1 MKKGMISN
9 MKIKKSFV
17 FVQLVVMSL
26 AIPVFAQQQEQQKE
40 KEYVQVVNVEMI
52 LRVLK
57 DGAPV
62 GGLKK
67 NDFTLYEDGEKCEI
81 NGFFE
86 NHRLIAHAG
95 EDKKQLQQPRLYL
108 LLFWVNNP
116 EADVE
121 GVLNKFFSSIYRE
134 GDRVIL
140 STPLKSFELSSPQD
154 SAAITAAFL
163 EHWRREAKEKLSASL
178 QFQGDLNSL
187 LENQVRRLW
196 EITEKNKADE
206 KAQKPAKEVDTA
218 AEREISSLI
227 TQYVRALQE
236 YRLRELSTDTTA
248 FEAMARSMIPNKN
261 DKFALVFYQ
270 HDSLPFYDIANVKSF
285 CMTKG
290 IPEDLINKTANEM
303 SRVEEQTKNS
313 FNIRIVSEGL
323 KSLFIQA
330 NIQFHLLSLSP
341 DKSDRHANAGS
352 FFSLVKREEIFSYWD
367 QAWQEISKNTG
378 GLKLDG
384 DRMADAL
391 DQVIAFEDIYYHITY
406 VPRGQGVKKRKIDIR
421 VDQPGMQV
429 LYGRTLE
436 MTERPLVKI
445 AEISVTN
452 QLIRL
457 GIADFYPIHKDGVP
471 TGFVNVNVTGR
482 QTDNEPSRPLL
493 SQESETAGIIEL
505 PFAFPQPGSWDIEVQ
520 VTDQITGQ
528 QDTKKAKIEISAVV
542 PAPTPFSE
550 PDLSLATLLARAAA
564 YAEKL
569 KGAAFHFICRED
581 VTEDVFSSKSIKNNT
596 PVAPRTHW
604 IYDYQIICRNGKI
617 AENRVLLEKNQEK
630 LHLEKA
636 QLETMFH
643 SYFSFYMPA
652 TMLAKEKQRLY
663 QYRLLGKEKINKK
676 NIWHI
681 AAICRVPGSIPW
693 GEVWIGEEDGAV
705 WKIQA
710 DQTSI
715 VGFEKMAQKAI
726 EKGFMPAIT
735 TIHEYNLEK
744 NKIRFPSKT
753 TFIERYNPG
762 GASIN
767 KTVFNTGTETRA
779 RDYTPFERSRTY
791 FEYKNHMFFSI
802 STNVEEKI
810 E

>member
-1 MKKGMISN
+1 MSEME
-9 MKIKKSFV
+9 IKKS
-17 FVQLVVMSL
+17 LVLFLLIVLSL
-26 AIPVFAQQQEQQKE
+26 TFPTFAQQEKQ

-67 NDFTLYEDGEKCEI
+67 SDFTLYEDGEKCEI

-86 NHRLIAHAG
+86 NHRRIAHGG

-121 GVLNKFFSSIYRE
+121 GVLDKFFSGIYRE

-140 STPLKSFELSSPQD
+140 STPLKSFELPSQPD
-154 SAAITAAFL
+154 IATMTAAFL

-178 QFQGDLNSL
+178 QFQEDLNRL

-196 EITEKNKADE
+196 EIGEKNKADE

-227 TQYVRALQE
+227 TQYTRALQE

-261 DKFALVFYQ
+261 DKFAMVFYQ
-270 HDSLPFYDIANVKSF
+270 HDSLPFYDISNVKSF

-290 IPEDLINKTANEM
+290 IPEDLISRIANEM
-303 SRVEEQTKNS
+303 LRVEEQTKNS
-313 FNIRIVSEGL
+313 FNVRIISEQL

-330 NIQFHLLSLSP
+330 NIPYHLLSLSP
-341 DKSDRHANAGS
+341 DKSDRQANAGS

-367 QAWQEISKNTG
+367 
-378 GLKLDG
+378 

-391 DQVIAFEDIYYHITY
+391 DRVIAFEDIYYYITY
-406 VPRGQGVKKRKIDIR
+406 IPRDQGAKKRKIDVR

-429 LYGRTLE
+429 IYGRTLE

-445 AEISVTN
+445 VEISVAN

-457 GIADFYPIHKDGVP
+457 GIVDFYPIAKDGVP
-471 TGFVNVNVTGR
+471 TGFVNIHVTGR
-482 QTDNEPSRPLL
+482 QKDSEPSQPLL
-493 SQESETAGIIEL
+493 SEPSETVGTVEL
-505 PFAFPQPGSWDIEVQ
+505 PITFPQPGSWDIEVQ

-528 QDTKKAKIEISAVV
+528 QDIKKAKIEIAAVV
-542 PAPTPFSE
+542 PAPAPFSE
-550 PDLSLATLLARAAA
+550 PDLSLAALLTRAAA

-581 VTEDVFSSKSIKNNT
+581 VSEAVFTPKSSKNPEPST
-596 PVAPRTHW
+596 TRTDW
-604 IYDYQIICRNGKI
+604 KYDYQIICREGRI
-617 AENRVLLEKNQEK
+617 TENRVQLEKNRVEA
-630 LHLEKA
+630 HLAKA

-643 SYFSFYMPA
+643 SYFSFYMPV
-652 TMLAKEKQRLY
+652 TILSGEKQRLY
-663 QYRLLGKEKINKK
+663 HYRLLGRERIDQK
-676 NIWHI
+676 NVWHI
-681 AAICRVPGSIPW
+681 AAACRVPGSIPS
-693 GEVWIGEEDGAV
+693 GEIWVGEEDGAV
-705 WKIQA
+705 WKIQI

-715 VGFEKMAQKAI
+715 IGFEKMAQKAV
-726 EKGFMPAIT
+726 EQGYMPAIT

-744 NKIRFPSKT
+744 NGIHFPTQT
-753 TFIERYNPG
+753 TFIERYKPYG
-762 GASIN
+762 EAAN
-767 KTVFNTGTETRA
+767 KTVFIPGTGRTGVTHA
-779 RDYTPFERSRTY
+779 PFERSQTY
-791 FEYKNHMFFSI
+791 FEYKDHLFFSV
-802 STNVEEKI
+802 STRVEEKP

>member
-1 MKKGMISN
+1 MIPGMKS
-9 MKIKKSFV
+9 KKSLALF
-17 FVQLVVMSL
+17 QLIVLSL
-26 AIPVFAQQQEQQKE
+26 AFPVFAQQEQQ

-86 NHRLIAHAG
+86 NHRRIAHAG

-121 GVLNKFFSSIYRE
+121 GVLDKFFSSIYRA

-140 STPLKSFELSSPQD
+140 STPLKSFELPSPQD
-154 SAAITAAFL
+154 IATITAAFL
-163 EHWRREAKEKLSASL
+163 EHWRREAKEKLSTSL
-178 QFQGDLNSL
+178 QFQGDLNRL
-187 LENQVRRLW
+187 LENQVNRLL
-196 EITEKNKADE
+196 EIMEKNKKDE
-206 KAQKPAKEVDTA
+206 KAQKPAMEVDSA
-218 AEREISSLI
+218 AEREIGSLI
-227 TQYVRALQE
+227 TQYARALQE
-236 YRLRELSTDTTA
+236 YRLRELSPDTTA

-270 HDSLPFYDIANVKSF
+270 RDSLPLYDIANMKSF

-290 IPEDLINKTANEM
+290 IPEDLISKTANEM

-313 FNIRIVSEGL
+313 FNIRIISEQL

-330 NIQFHLLSLSP
+330 NIQYHLLSLSP
-341 DKSDRHANAGS
+341 DKSDRLANAGS

-391 DQVIAFEDIYYHITY
+391 DQVIAFEDIYYYITY
-406 VPRGQGVKKRKIDIR
+406 TPRDQGAKKRKIDIR

-429 LYGRTLE
+429 IYGRTLE

-452 QLIRL
+452 ELIRL
-457 GIADFYPIHKDGVP
+457 GIVDFCPIAKDGVP
-471 TGFVNVNVTGR
+471 TGSVNVNVTGR
-482 QTDNEPSRPLL
+482 QTDKEPLQTLL
-493 SQESETAGIIEL
+493 SQDSETVGTIEL
-505 PFAFPQPGSWDIEVQ
+505 PVAFPKPGSWNLEVR

-528 QDTKKAKIEISAVV
+528 QDVKKATLEIAAAVPAAAPESGSAVV
-542 PAPTPFSE
+542 
-550 PDLSLATLLARAAA
+550 LAAMLAKAAD

-569 KGAAFHFICRED
+569 KQAAFHFICRED
-581 VTEDVFSSKSIKNNT
+581 VSEAVFTPRSSKNPEPST
-596 PVAPRTHW
+596 ARTEW
-604 IYDYQIICRNGKI
+604 KYDYQIICREGKI
-617 AENRVLLEKNQEK
+617 TENRVQLEKNREK
-630 LHLEKA
+630 AHLAKA

-643 SYFSFYMPA
+643 SYFSFYMPV
-652 TMLAKEKQRLY
+652 TILAGEKQHLY
-663 QYRLLGKEKINKK
+663 HYRLLGKERINQK
-676 NIWHI
+676 NVWHI
-681 AAICRVPGSIPW
+681 AAACRVPGSIPS
-693 GEVWIGEEDGAV
+693 GEIWVGEEDGTV
-705 WKIQA
+705 WKIQI

-715 VGFEKMAQKAI
+715 IGFEKMAQKAV
-726 EKGFMPAIT
+726 EQGYMPAIT

-744 NKIRFPSKT
+744 NGIHFPTKT
-753 TFIERYNPG
+753 TFCERYKPYG
-762 GASIN
+762 EAAN
-767 KTVFNTGTETRA
+767 KTVYFSGTVKSGVTHS
-779 RDYTPFERSRTY
+779 PFERSQTY
-791 FEYKNHMFFSI
+791 FEYKDHLFFSV
-802 STNVEEKI
+802 STRVEDKTE
-810 E
+810 

>member
-1 MKKGMISN
+1 MSEME
-9 MKIKKSFV
+9 IKKS
-17 FVQLVVMSL
+17 LVLFLLIVLSL
-26 AIPVFAQQQEQQKE
+26 TFPTFAQQEKQ
-40 KEYVQVVNVEMI
+40 KEYVQEMI

-67 NDFTLYEDGEKCEI
+67 SDFTLYEDGEKCEI

-86 NHRLIAHAG
+86 NHRRIAHGG

-121 GVLNKFFSSIYRE
+121 GVLDKFFSGIYRE

-140 STPLKSFELSSPQD
+140 STPLKSFELPSQPD
-154 SAAITAAFL
+154 IATMTAAFL

-178 QFQGDLNSL
+178 QFQEDLNRL

-196 EITEKNKADE
+196 EIGEKNKADE

-261 DKFALVFYQ
+261 DKFAMVFYQ
-270 HDSLPFYDIANVKSF
+270 HDSLPFYDISNVKSF

-290 IPEDLINKTANEM
+290 IPEDLISRIANEM
-303 SRVEEQTKNS
+303 LRVEEQTKNS
-313 FNIRIVSEGL
+313 FNVRIISEQL

-330 NIQFHLLSLSP
+330 NIPYHLLSLSP
-341 DKSDRHANAGS
+341 DKSDRQANAGS

-391 DQVIAFEDIYYHITY
+391 DRVIAFEDIYYYITY
-406 VPRGQGVKKRKIDIR
+406 IPRDQGAKKRKIDVR

-429 LYGRTLE
+429 IYGRTLE

-445 AEISVTN
+445 VEISVAN

-457 GIADFYPIHKDGVP
+457 GIVDFYPIAKDGVP
-471 TGFVNVNVTGR
+471 TGFVNIHVTGR
-482 QTDNEPSRPLL
+482 QKDSEPSQPLL
-493 SQESETAGIIEL
+493 SEPSETVGTVEL
-505 PFAFPQPGSWDIEVQ
+505 PITFPQPGSWDIEVQ

-528 QDTKKAKIEISAVV
+528 QDIKKAKIEIAAVV
-542 PAPTPFSE
+542 PAPAPFSE
-550 PDLSLATLLARAAA
+550 PDLSLAALLTRAAA

-581 VTEDVFSSKSIKNNT
+581 VSEAVFTPKSSKNPEPST
-596 PVAPRTHW
+596 TRTDW
-604 IYDYQIICRNGKI
+604 KYDYQIICREGRI
-617 AENRVLLEKNQEK
+617 TENRVQLEKNRVEA
-630 LHLEKA
+630 HLAKA

-643 SYFSFYMPA
+643 SYFSFYMPV
-652 TMLAKEKQRLY
+652 TILSGEKQRLY
-663 QYRLLGKEKINKK
+663 HYRLLGRERIDQK
-676 NIWHI
+676 NVWHI
-681 AAICRVPGSIPW
+681 AAACRVPGSIPS
-693 GEVWIGEEDGAV
+693 GEIWVGEEDGAV
-705 WKIQA
+705 WKIQI

-715 VGFEKMAQKAI
+715 IGFEKMAQKAV
-726 EKGFMPAIT
+726 EQGYMPAIT

-744 NKIRFPSKT
+744 NGIHFPTQT
-753 TFIERYNPG
+753 TFIERYKPYG
-762 GASIN
+762 EAAN
-767 KTVFNTGTETRA
+767 KTVFIPGTGRTGVTHA
-779 RDYTPFERSRTY
+779 PFERSQTY
-791 FEYKNHMFFSI
+791 FEYKDHLFFSV
-802 STNVEEKI
+802 STRVEEKP

>member
-1 MKKGMISN
+1 MSEME
-9 MKIKKSFV
+9 IKKS
-17 FVQLVVMSL
+17 LVLFLLIVLSL
-26 AIPVFAQQQEQQKE
+26 TFPTFAQQEKQ

-67 NDFTLYEDGEKCEI
+67 SDFTLYEDGEKCEI

-86 NHRLIAHAG
+86 NHRRIAHGG

-121 GVLNKFFSSIYRE
+121 GVLDKFFSGIYRE

-140 STPLKSFELSSPQD
+140 STPLKSFELPSQPD
-154 SAAITAAFL
+154 IATMTAAFL

-178 QFQGDLNSL
+178 QFQEDLNRL

-196 EITEKNKADE
+196 EIGEKNKADE

-227 TQYVRALQE
+227 TQYTRALQE

-261 DKFALVFYQ
+261 DKFAMVFYQ
-270 HDSLPFYDIANVKSF
+270 HDSLPFYDISNVKSF

-290 IPEDLINKTANEM
+290 IPEDLISRIANEM
-303 SRVEEQTKNS
+303 LRVEEQTKNS
-313 FNIRIVSEGL
+313 FNVRIISEQL

-330 NIQFHLLSLSP
+330 NIPYHLLSLSP
-341 DKSDRHANAGS
+341 DKSDRQANAGS

-391 DQVIAFEDIYYHITY
+391 DRVIAFEDIYYYITY
-406 VPRGQGVKKRKIDIR
+406 IPRDQGAKKRKIDVR

-429 LYGRTLE
+429 IYGRTLE

-445 AEISVTN
+445 VEISVAN

-457 GIADFYPIHKDGVP
+457 GIVDFYPIAKDGVP
-471 TGFVNVNVTGR
+471 TGFVNIHVTGR
-482 QTDNEPSRPLL
+482 QKDSEPSQPLL
-493 SQESETAGIIEL
+493 SEPSETVGTVEL
-505 PFAFPQPGSWDIEVQ
+505 PITFPQPGSWDIEVQ

-528 QDTKKAKIEISAVV
+528 QDIKKAKIEIAAVV
-542 PAPTPFSE
+542 PAPAPFSE
-550 PDLSLATLLARAAA
+550 PDLSLAALLTRAAA

-581 VTEDVFSSKSIKNNT
+581 VSEAVFTPKSSKNPEPST
-596 PVAPRTHW
+596 TRTDW
-604 IYDYQIICRNGKI
+604 KYDYQIICREGRI
-617 AENRVLLEKNQEK
+617 TENRVQLEKNRVEA
-630 LHLEKA
+630 HLAKA

-643 SYFSFYMPA
+643 SYFSFYMPV
-652 TMLAKEKQRLY
+652 TILSGEKQRLY
-663 QYRLLGKEKINKK
+663 HYRLLGRERIDQK
-676 NIWHI
+676 NVWHI
-681 AAICRVPGSIPW
+681 AAACRVPGSIPS
-693 GEVWIGEEDGAV
+693 GEIWVGEEDGAV
-705 WKIQA
+705 WKIQI

-715 VGFEKMAQKAI
+715 IGFEKMAQKAV
-726 EKGFMPAIT
+726 EQGYMPAIT

-744 NKIRFPSKT
+744 NGIHFPTKT
-753 TFIERYNPG
+753 TFIERYKPYG
-762 GASIN
+762 EAAN
-767 KTVFNTGTETRA
+767 KTVFNSGTGRTGITHA
-779 RDYTPFERSRTY
+779 PFERSQTY
-791 FEYKNHMFFSI
+791 FEYKDHLFFSV
-802 STNVEEKI
+802 STRVEEKP

>member
-1 MKKGMISN
+1 MKKVMISS
-9 MKIKKSFV
+9 MKTKKSLI
-17 FVQLVVMSL
+17 FVQLIVMSL
-26 AIPVFAQQQEQQKE
+26 AFPAFAQQQEQQQ
-40 KEYVQVVNVEMI
+40 EYVQVVNVEMI

-67 NDFTLYEDGEKCEI
+67 NDFLLYEDGEKREI

-86 NHRLIAHAG
+86 NRRRIAHAG
-95 EDKKQLQQPRLYL
+95 EEKKQLQQPRLYL

-121 GVLNKFFSSIYRE
+121 GVLEKFFSSIYRE
-134 GDRVIL
+134 GDRVIM
-140 STPLKSFELSSPQD
+140 STPIKSFELPSPQD

-163 EHWRREAKEKLSASL
+163 EQWRREAKGKLSASL
-178 QFQGDLNSL
+178 QFQGDLSRL

-196 EITEKNKADE
+196 EIAEKNKQDE

-227 TQYVRALQE
+227 TQYARALQE
-236 YRLRELSTDTTA
+236 YRLRELSADTTA

-270 HDSLPFYDIANVKSF
+270 HDSLPFYDIDNVKNF
-285 CMTKG
+285 CMTKE
-290 IPEDLINKTANEM
+290 IPGTFTDKMANEM
-303 SRVEEQTKNS
+303 MRIEEQTKNS
-313 FNIRIVSEGL
+313 FNVRIVSEGL

-330 NIQFHLLSLSP
+330 NIQFHLLSISP

-352 FFSLVKREEIFSYWD
+352 FFSLIKREEIYSYWD
-367 QAWQEISKNTG
+367 QVMQEISKNSG
-378 GLKLDG
+378 GLQLDG

-406 VPRGQGVKKRKIDIR
+406 VPRGQEAKKRKIDIR
-421 VDQPGMQV
+421 LDQPGMQV
-429 LYGRTLE
+429 IYGRTLE

-457 GIADFYPIHKDGVP
+457 GIVDFYPIARDGIP
-471 TGFVNVNVTGR
+471 SGFVNVHVTGR
-482 QTDNEPSRPLL
+482 QTGNEPPQPLL
-493 SQESETAGIIEL
+493 SEPSETAGTVEL
-505 PFAFPQPGSWDIEVQ
+505 SITFPKPGSWDLEVQ

-528 QDTKKAKIEISAVV
+528 QDTKKVKVEIATVV
-542 PAPTPFSE
+542 PAPAPFSE
-550 PDLSLATLLARAAA
+550 PDLSLTALLARAAA

-581 VTEDVFSSKSIKNNT
+581 VSEAVFTPKSSKNPEPST
-596 PVAPRTHW
+596 TRTAW
-604 IYDYQIICRNGKI
+604 KYDYQIICREGKI
-617 AENRVLLEKNQEK
+617 TENRVQLEKNRVEA
-630 LHLEKA
+630 HLAKA

-643 SYFSFYMPA
+643 SYFSFYMPV
-652 TMLAKEKQRLY
+652 TILSGEKQRLY
-663 QYRLLGKEKINKK
+663 HYRLLGKEKINQK
-676 NIWHI
+676 NVWHI
-681 AAICRVPGSIPW
+681 AAVCRVPGSIPS
-693 GEVWIGEEDGAV
+693 GEIWVGEEDGTV
-705 WKIQA
+705 WKIQI

-715 VGFEKMAQKAI
+715 VGFEKLAQKAV
-726 EKGFMPAIT
+726 EQGYMPAIT

-744 NKIRFPSKT
+744 NSIHFPTKT
-753 TFIERYNPG
+753 TFIERYKPYG
-762 GASIN
+762 EAAN
-767 KTVFNTGTETRA
+767 KTVFISGTGRTGITHA
-779 RDYTPFERSRTY
+779 PFERSQTY
-791 FEYKNHMFFSI
+791 FEYKDHLFFSV
-802 STNVEEKI
+802 STKVEEKN